1 MDKFESKFGQFAQE
15 LTQLTEQNE
24 HMREREKKFKRTINK
39 LEVYNLELE
48 EKFKYAQLRNTDL
61 NSQVN
66 FVESDMQKLAQET
79 GE

>member
-24 HMREREKKFKRTINK
+24 NMREREKKFKRTINK